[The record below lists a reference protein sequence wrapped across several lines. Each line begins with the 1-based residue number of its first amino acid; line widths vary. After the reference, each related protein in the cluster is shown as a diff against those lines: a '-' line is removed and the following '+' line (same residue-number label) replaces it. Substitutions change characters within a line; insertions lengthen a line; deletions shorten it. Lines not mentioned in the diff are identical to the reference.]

1 VVHCSSERQALQ
13 VKESLV
19 RRFAACGLELHPDK
33 SRIVYCKDSSRRGQ
47 YPHVQFTFLGFTFR
61 PRSAI
66 SSSGIRFTS
75 FLPGVSREALT
86 RMRRQIR
93 SWHLAR
99 QTSGTLREFSQT
111 YGSTLAGWWNYYS
124 SFYPSSL
131 HSVFRHFD
139 LALACWVR
147 RKYKR
152 LSRHKSRSRHWVAAI
167 ARREP
172 HLFVHWRKWFAN
184 GRTMGAV

>member
-1 VVHCSSERQALQ
+1 MSGDVHVRICERLGVKFPRATRLLCHCESEEQA
-13 VKESLV
+13 KSLKGSLE
-19 RRFAACGLELHPDK
+19 RRFAECGLELHPEK
-33 SRIVYCKDSSRRGQ
+33 TRIVYCKDSNRRGE

-66 SSSGIRFTS
+66 SSSGTRFTS

-124 SFYPSSL
+124 SF
-131 HSVFRHFD
+131 
-139 LALACWVR
+139 
-147 RKYKR
+147 
-152 LSRHKSRSRHWVAAI
+152 
-167 ARREP
+167 
-172 HLFVHWRKWFAN
+172 
-184 GRTMGAV
+184 